1 MCGHG
6 LSMKEHVKTKFVC
19 MCDRDAPDLH
29 TVYLSSE
36 KKSLDFKAVTQ
47 DLLCILN
54 KIPVLHLIAN
64 T

>member
-1 MCGHG
+1 
-6 LSMKEHVKTKFVC
+6 MKEHVKTKFVC